1 MPRTQIQH
9 SFRFTNSQVSIGLNA
24 CVHGAL
30 RLSFQ
35 RSQEKGKAGFQAR
48 GKFRGGEE
56 GAVVKIFGFAL
67 AILLFKLLA
76 TTGETRKQIWR
87 KRYAYLTSVQL
98 HTKVVCQ
105 FFNKNHLSSW

>member
-1 MPRTQIQH
+1 M
-9 SFRFTNSQVSIGLNA
+9 

-48 GKFRGGEE
+48 GKSRGGEE

-76 TTGETRKQIWR
+76 TSVLVKPGSKSGENGTLILLLCSCPPK
-87 KRYAYLTSVQL
+87 
-98 HTKVVCQ
+98 
-105 FFNKNHLSSW
+105 